1 VTEGHRSEVPSRED
15 LLREVVP
22 HLELTGIHFLELS
35 ARRLDY
41 LPDSDD
47 LPSMLDEL
55 EEDDPVQ
62 MGVAA
67 RQTDEQLLVRVQ
79 GGINTDSVHVR
90 ITAAATF
97 AKLQPV
103 DLDGPTTSVF
113 IERVA
118 IMSMYPFIR
127 QAVHDM
133 STRLGAPATLHLL
146 RAGQLSMTDEEY
158 DGAPAQPE
166 EAPAEE
172 S

>member
-1 VTEGHRSEVPSRED
+1 MTEDLGSEAPSREQ

-22 HLELTGIHFLELS
+22 HLELTGVHFLELG

-41 LPDSDD
+41 QPDADD
-47 LPSMLDEL
+47 LPPVLAELDETDVA
-55 EEDDPVQ
+55 E

-79 GGINTDSVHVR
+79 GGINTDNVHVR

-103 DLDGPTTSVF
+103 VLDGPTTSVF
-113 IERVA
+113 IEKVA
-118 IMSMYPFIR
+118 IMAIYPFIR

-133 STRLGAPATLHLL
+133 SSRLGSPATLHLL
-146 RAGQLSMTDEEY
+146 RAGQVAMTDEEY
-158 DGAPAQPE
+158 EQPPE
-166 EAPAEE
+166 KR
-172 S
+172 